1 MDLKTFVE
9 EALCQIAEA
18 MESAQTRLKD
28 KGVRINP
35 LYRVTPDHEYE
46 AIALKNYPALLQ
58 KIEFDVAV
66 TATETGRKDGGMSI
80 SVFTAKIQGEGSSE
94 SVNSS
99 VSRIRFQIVAQL
111 PHAKSED
118 K

>member
-18 MESAQTRLKD
+18 MESNMRC
-28 KGVRINP
+28 
-35 LYRVTPDHEYE
+35 
-46 AIALKNYPALLQ
+46 LQ

-66 TATETGRKDGGMSI
+66 TAAETGRKDGGLSI
-80 SVFTAKIQGEGSSE
+80 SVLTAKIQGEASSE

-99 VSRIRFQIVAQL
+99 VSRIRFQVVAQL
-111 PHAKSED
+111 PQARLED
-118 K
+118 R